1 MRPVLRTVLA
11 VAVVAGGAGVG
22 AVAGRADP
30 SDHTSAD
37 AFLARYTATL
47 QLVAE
52 NSPRDVEASELVYA
66 SLDGMMELLD
76 PHSSFLRPDA
86 FAAMRER
93 QQGSFH
99 GIGVI
104 ISIRGGRV
112 TVISPIADTPA
123 ARMGLRAG
131 DIIDTIDGDSTEGM
145 SIDDA
150 ARKLRG
156 PEGSSVRITVAR
168 PGLKEPFEV
177 ELTRARVATE
187 SIRNA
192 FLLRTDTAYIRIADF
207 TRTTGTEFRRAL
219 ERLQSEGAR
228 RLLLDLRDNPGGMVD
243 SAVDVASALLE
254 GGQQIFS
261 TKGRTG
267 DSFQDYRVRNDG
279 LHFGGPLVILV
290 NRGSASAAEIV
301 AGTVQDHDRGL
312 VVGETTFGKGVVQTI
327 YPVRDAGLALT
338 TAKYYTP
345 SGRCIQRDF
354 DSFFEYVHP
363 AEGDDLPA
371 PGPGEEQP
379 PAEPRPTPGPDSPV
393 YFTDSGRRVYGGGGI
408 VADHEIRLAELSER
422 LVRLLG
428 NSAFFHFAVDLLA
441 TAEDKATAA
450 RAFVANDEVLAKF
463 RDRVVAEKWLPAEEI
478 DAALADPDERRD
490 IRFVLRAEVLNAG
503 VSLVEGYR
511 TMTDADNQIQAAL
524 GLFEEAAKLHARVT
538 GQATLER
545 TAEKT
550 RLR

>member
-1 MRPVLRTVLA
+1 MRPVLKTVLA
-11 VAVVAGGAGVG
+11 AAVVGGGAIVG
-22 AVAGRADP
+22 AVAGRANP
-30 SDHTSAD
+30 SDYTSAD

-52 NSPRDVEASELVYA
+52 NAPRHVEASELVYA
-66 SLDGMMELLD
+66 SLDGMMEPLD
-76 PHSSFLRPDA
+76 PHSSFLRPEA

-112 TVISPIADTPA
+112 TVIAPIPDTPA
-123 ARMGLRAG
+123 ARMGLRTG
-131 DIIDTIDGDSTEGM
+131 DIIESIEGESTEGM
-145 SIDDA
+145 GIDDA
-150 ARKLRG
+150 ARRLRG
-156 PEGSSVRITVAR
+156 PEGSTVRVTVAR

-177 ELTRARVATE
+177 ELTRARVPTE

-192 FLLRTDTAYIRIADF
+192 FLIRADTAYIRISDF
-207 TRTTGTEFRRAL
+207 TRTTGSEFRRAL
-219 ERLQSEGAR
+219 ERLQGEGAR

-243 SAVDVASALLE
+243 SAVDVASVLLD

-267 DSFQDYRVRNDG
+267 DSFQDYRARSDG
-279 LHFGGPLVILV
+279 LHFAGPLIVLV

-354 DSFFEYVHP
+354 DSFFEYIHP
-363 AEGDDLPA
+363 PEGDDLVAPA
-371 PGPGEEQP
+371 PGEERS

-408 VADHEIRLAELSER
+408 VADHEVRLAEFPER

-441 TAEDKATAA
+441 TADDKAAAA
-450 RAFVANDEVLAKF
+450 RAFAADDKALKRF
-463 RDRVVAEKWLPAEEI
+463 RDRVVAEKWLRPEEI
-478 DAALADPDERRD
+478 DAALADPEEQRD

-503 VSLVEGYR
+503 VSLTEGYR
-511 TMTDADNQIQAAL
+511 TMTDADDQIQTAL
-524 GLFEEAAKLHARVT
+524 DLFEEAAKLHARVT
-538 GQATLER
+538 GRATPER

-550 RLR
+550 RPH

>member
-11 VAVVAGGAGVG
+11 VAIVGGGAVIG
-22 AVAGRADP
+22 AVAGRANPADY
-30 SDHTSAD
+30 SSAD

-47 QLVAE
+47 NLVAD
-52 NSPRDVEASELVYA
+52 NAPRHVEASELVYA

-76 PHSSFLRPDA
+76 PHSSFLHPEA

-93 QQGSFH
+93 QEGSFH

-112 TVISPIADTPA
+112 TVIAPIADTPA

-131 DIIDTIDGDSTEGM
+131 DIIDSIDGASTEGM

-150 ARKLRG
+150 ARGLRG
-156 PEGSSVRITVAR
+156 PEGSTVHVTVAR

-177 ELTRARVATE
+177 TLTRARVPTE
-187 SIRNA
+187 STRYA
-192 FLLRTDTAYIRIADF
+192 FLISPDTAYIRISDF
-207 TRTTGTEFRRAL
+207 TRTTGDEFRHAL
-219 ERLQSEGAR
+219 ERLLGEGALR
-228 RLLLDLRDNPGGMVD
+228 VLLDLRDNPGGMVD
-243 SAVDVASALLE
+243 SAVDVASVLLE
-254 GGQQIFS
+254 PGQQVFS

-267 DSFQDYRVRNDG
+267 DSFQDYRSRSDG
-279 LHFGGPLVILV
+279 LHFSGPLVILV

-312 VVGETTFGKGVVQTI
+312 LVGETTFGKGVVQTI

-354 DSFFEYVHP
+354 DSFFEYIHP
-363 AEGDDLPA
+363 SEGDDLVA
-371 PGPGEEQP
+371 PEPGEEQP
-379 PAEPRPTPGPDSPV
+379 PAKPRPTPGPDTPV

-408 VADHEIRLAELSER
+408 VPDHEVRLAEFSER

-428 NSAFFHFAVDLLA
+428 NSAFFHFAVDFLA
-441 TAEDKATAA
+441 TAEDKAAAA
-450 RAFVANDEVLAKF
+450 RAFVADDEALKRF
-463 RDRVVAEKWLPAEEI
+463 RERVVAEKWLLPDEI
-478 DAALADPDERRD
+478 DAALANPGERRD
-490 IRFVLRAEVLNAG
+490 IQLTLRTEVLNAG
-503 VSLVEGYR
+503 VSLTEGYR
-511 TMTDADNQIQAAL
+511 AMTAADEQIQAAL
-524 GLFEEAAKLHARVT
+524 KLFAEAAELHARARGT
-538 GQATLER
+538 ATPER
-545 TAEKT
+545 TAE
-550 RLR
+550 RARAH